1 MDRFGGGSSN
11 LYGNPS
17 ISSFDPG
24 RLPNNIKGGTSGNSK
39 SKSISVENKNK
50 DDDNILMNSSIKKV
64 MQKNRELHKMI
75 TQLKL
80 KNDKLTKENDKLTKE
95 NTKYKKIVEK
105 YKSR

>member
-1 MDRFGGGSSN
+1 MNRFDGGSSN

-24 RLPNNIKGGTSGNSK
+24 HLPKVNSK
-39 SKSISVENKNK
+39 NITRGKDNNVENKMK

-64 MQKNRELHKMI
+64 MQKNRELHKQI
-75 TQLKL
+75 AKL
-80 KNDKLTKENDKLTKE
+80 KIENDKLTKE
-95 NTKYKKIVEK
+95 NTKYKSIVEK

>member
-1 MDRFGGGSSN
+1 MDRFDNSNN
-11 LYGNPS
+11 LYGGSS

-24 RLPNNIKGGTSGNSK
+24 HLPKVNSK
-39 SKSISVENKNK
+39 NINVENKIK

-64 MQKNRELHKMI
+64 MQKNRELHKMV

-80 KNDKLTKENDKLTKE
+80 ENDKLTKE

-105 YKSR
+105 YKSK

>member
-64 MQKNRELHKMI
+64 MQKNRELHKMVA
-75 TQLKL
+75 QLKI
-80 KNDKLTKENDKLTKE
+80 ENDELTKE

>member
-1 MDRFGGGSSN
+1 MNRFDGGSSN

-24 RLPNNIKGGTSGNSK
+24 HLPTIKGGTSDNK
-39 SKSISVENKNK
+39 SVENKIK

-64 MQKNRELHKMI
+64 MQKNRELHKMV

-80 KNDKLTKENDKLTKE
+80 ENDKLTKE
-95 NTKYKKIVEK
+95 NTKYKSIVQK

>member
-1 MDRFGGGSSN
+1 MDRFDNSAN
-11 LYGNPS
+11 LYGGSS

-24 RLPNNIKGGTSGNSK
+24 HLPKVNSENITGGIRNKT
-39 SKSISVENKNK
+39 VENKIK

-64 MQKNRELHKMI
+64 RQKNRELHKMVA
-75 TQLKL
+75 QLKI
-80 KNDKLTKENDKLTKE
+80 ENDKLTKE

>member
-1 MDRFGGGSSN
+1 MDRFDNSAN
-11 LYGNPS
+11 LYGGSS

-24 RLPNNIKGGTSGNSK
+24 HLHKVNN
-39 SKSISVENKNK
+39 KSITGGIRNKSVENKIK

-64 MQKNRELHKMI
+64 MQKNRELHKMVV
-75 TQLKL
+75 QLKI
-80 KNDKLTKENDKLTKE
+80 DNDKLTKE